1 MENYEK
7 YIAELKENLSKKII
21 KYVLDKNN
29 KKNIKSKKVGDTK
42 FTIKIVNDPI
52 FISKMNEIGNEINY
66 HTIYYLAK
74 NGFDE
79 NIPYDKSWVN
89 PSLKYFENLE
99 EYEICHLIQKQF
111 ENYEH

>member
-89 PSLKYFENLE
+89 PSIKYFENLE

-111 ENYEH
+111 ENE